1 LGVFLGRCHIC
12 NKTGSVERLDVS
24 RRSWGFI
31 VSLLNSDSFKHAKWT
46 QTTNQ
51 DLPSHIFCIY
61 HGRLRYLD
69 ALGLHT
75 MAWFA
80 LSFRAPWASHRAD
93 SPPQQQRPVQDG
105 TQHERVHTSTQAI
118 ESYTVR
124 ILDPSSRPSLHT
136 KLRQAVEESGGV
148 VSVDLVEGRGFM

>member
-1 LGVFLGRCHIC
+1 
-12 NKTGSVERLDVS
+12 
-24 RRSWGFI
+24 
-31 VSLLNSDSFKHAKWT
+31 
-46 QTTNQ
+46 
-51 DLPSHIFCIY
+51 
-61 HGRLRYLD
+61 
-69 ALGLHT
+69 

-93 SPPQQQRPVQDG
+93 SPPQQQRPAQDG
-105 TQHERVHTSTQAI
+105 TQHERFHTSTQAI

-148 VSVDLVEGRGFM
+148 IYYAVEYITSLDWLWSWESVGGRVCVDHENKFGEREPAKLQQCGE

>member
-1 LGVFLGRCHIC
+1 
-12 NKTGSVERLDVS
+12 
-24 RRSWGFI
+24 
-31 VSLLNSDSFKHAKWT
+31 
-46 QTTNQ
+46 
-51 DLPSHIFCIY
+51 
-61 HGRLRYLD
+61 
-69 ALGLHT
+69 

-93 SPPQQQRPVQDG
+93 SPPQQQRPAQDG
-105 TQHERVHTSTQAI
+105 TQHERFHTSTQAI

-148 VSVDLVEGRGFM
+148 VSVDLVEGRGFIFTMPSNTSHPLTGYGHGNLLEEGCVSITRTSLEKESRRSCSSAGSSDDEVEEEEVRDHQNLRKQWTWTELKK